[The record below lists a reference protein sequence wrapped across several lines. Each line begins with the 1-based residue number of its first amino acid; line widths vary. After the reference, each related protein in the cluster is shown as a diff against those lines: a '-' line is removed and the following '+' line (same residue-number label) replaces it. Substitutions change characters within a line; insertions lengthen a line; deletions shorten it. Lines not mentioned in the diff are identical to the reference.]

1 MLILVLRS
9 AEVEPVDT
17 SSAVRVVNGKPSV
30 SIESLL
36 GGSDSHTSR
45 RPCYAVPASSSTSM
59 KQDSSVQEPKKSIRG
74 SGSGYGR
81 ARGKCPPPK
90 KINRTHSFS
99 NKNFERCTFRI
110 APLFSIINDIFSHLR
125 IIFSL
130 FIFSSLIPCHSIFK

>member
-45 RPCYAVPASSSTSM
+45 SPCYAVPASSSTSM

-90 KINRTHSFS
+90 KKSTEPILLAI
-99 NKNFERCTFRI
+99 KILKDALLEQ
-110 APLFSIINDIFSHLR
+110 PPY
-125 IIFSL
+125 SL
-130 FIFSSLIPCHSIFK
+130 S